1 MNFDNLSLRTKVLIP
16 LIAMSALFAA
26 VIGVGVLKLNDLS
39 ARYGHIVSNVDPA
52 ILRMA
57 RVRNITASI
66 SSDVYRVMVY
76 DDNDPRAKQAAADY
90 HALKAS
96 GEQWLDDAIR
106 LNPALAD
113 HYNVLKTRFEAVLEA
128 TKAPEAIGEATPGL
142 AAGSKTAAQNLD
154 QIAIGVKQM
163 MIADADI
170 DSLASDIKSFNESTE
185 ADNAKVVEQLKRDS
199 AATVA
204 TMIVLGLTAIG
215 GGMGV
220 SFWLAGAKMAAPLV
234 RLSDHMRRL
243 SGGDLTVMVDGQARA
258 DEVGA
263 MAKAV
268 QVFKDNA
275 LHAKAMEADAAQSR
289 AAADGERARTQT
301 EQRRIEAEQSAVV
314 DALAACLGS
323 LAKGDLTTRISAQ
336 FNGRYQQIKHD
347 FNQAVVSLSEA
358 MDAIAATTSGITNGS
373 NEIASASDDLSRRT
387 EQQAASLEET
397 AAALDQITATVRRSA
412 EGSRQAAGAAAEAKQ
427 QAGRSGQVVADAVG
441 AMGEIEQSSGQITQI
456 IGVIDEIAFQTNLL
470 ALNAGVEAAR
480 AGDAGRGF
488 AVVAQEVRALAQ
500 RSAGAAKEI
509 KALIA
514 SSSEQV
520 QRGVRLVGD
529 TGQALDGIAAKVA
542 AIDALVAE
550 MAQSSQE
557 QATGLSQVNTAIN
570 QMDQVTQQNAAMVE
584 QATAAAASLRS
595 EAGEL
600 SRLVSRFETG
610 HASPRAGRPQLA
622 QAGRHAPAPN
632 PVGRAQASLARAVAA
647 PPASRE
653 WEEF

>member
-106 LNPALAD
+106 QNPALAD

-268 QVFKDNA
+268 QVFKFFC
-275 LHAKAMEADAAQSR
+275 
-289 AAADGERARTQT
+289 
-301 EQRRIEAEQSAVV
+301 V
-314 DALAACLGS
+314 
-323 LAKGDLTTRISAQ
+323 
-336 FNGRYQQIKHD
+336 
-347 FNQAVVSLSEA
+347 
-358 MDAIAATTSGITNGS
+358 
-373 NEIASASDDLSRRT
+373 
-387 EQQAASLEET
+387 
-397 AAALDQITATVRRSA
+397 
-412 EGSRQAAGAAAEAKQ
+412 
-427 QAGRSGQVVADAVG
+427 
-441 AMGEIEQSSGQITQI
+441 
-456 IGVIDEIAFQTNLL
+456 
-470 ALNAGVEAAR
+470 
-480 AGDAGRGF
+480 
-488 AVVAQEVRALAQ
+488 
-500 RSAGAAKEI
+500 
-509 KALIA
+509 
-514 SSSEQV
+514 
-520 QRGVRLVGD
+520 
-529 TGQALDGIAAKVA
+529 
-542 AIDALVAE
+542 
-550 MAQSSQE
+550 
-557 QATGLSQVNTAIN
+557 
-570 QMDQVTQQNAAMVE
+570 
-584 QATAAAASLRS
+584 
-595 EAGEL
+595 
-600 SRLVSRFETG
+600 
-610 HASPRAGRPQLA
+610 
-622 QAGRHAPAPN
+622 
-632 PVGRAQASLARAVAA
+632 
-647 PPASRE
+647 
-653 WEEF
+653 